1 MEPADM
7 THRTG
12 HTAIFAI
19 LLLWSI
25 AGALPTRADVTRYY
39 ARENVRG
46 EMVLV
51 GVTVERGE
59 APGGENQPVPLS
71 KPRRVTFDAT
81 KLIGVR
87 VMHFHTGDANCL
99 VVPAGAALPEAGRRD
114 RLLGDGLLNTGVIN
128 PGGAALP
135 ITGDPRLD
143 GSNSTPGLAVEF
155 DRPVVNLPGDDVVVF
170 ELHRECNSPLGGDA
184 FHVAPLRF
192 EPGLRAV
199 TVREF
204 DIQCD
209 DAAALPM
216 SAFDMVRLAA
226 PPRSLEA
233 LQSATAVKTNGAPL
247 ADFKVLA
254 VAIDLSDLGYADG
267 AEVAGLFFQDHDGTG
282 LQVDPVLIAGLPA
295 PVEANLLKTIP
306 QDALAGPEPGELLAK
321 LLVGPLAGLEEIVFA
336 ERVSGFDHWYANF
349 GFYSATTPEYPPQ
362 DGLPDEVIPRL
373 FRDGGRLCRLNL
385 KTGERTVLLDDPTGG
400 VRDPQVHYDGQK
412 ILLSYR
418 PGGTDHYHLY
428 EIGTDGSN
436 LVQLTDG
443 PFDDIEPAYL
453 PDGGIMF
460 CSSRCNRFV
469 NCWRT
474 PVATLY
480 RCDADG
486 GNVRMISTNI
496 EHDNTPWMLPDGR
509 VIYMRWEYVDR
520 SQFAFH
526 HLWTTNP
533 DGTGQMVFYGN
544 QFPDTAM
551 LDAKPIP
558 GTNKVVASFS
568 PGHGRVEH
576 MGAVTVIDPRT
587 GPDDLGAARRVSRPG
602 QFFRDPY
609 ALSEDFFL
617 VADDRGLHVMDGQGA
632 TELIYRSTFPR
643 DGLHSHEPRP
653 LAARPREPAIP
664 SRIDAVSRTGRLL
677 LGDVYE
683 GRHMDGVARGE
694 IKRLLIL
701 EQLPKPANFSGGMW
715 PTSAGGTFTLARIL
729 GTVPVEPDGSAY
741 FEVPAMRSLFFV
753 ALDEHDLAVKRM
765 QSFVSVAPG
774 ETIGCVGC
782 HEPRLRPPLPQAAGA
797 ALLSRSPR
805 RIEPFDDLP
814 DVMDFPRDVQPILD
828 RHCVSCHNPDRM
840 DGKIDL
846 CGDHTPLFSV
856 SYRNL
861 LQHGLISDGR
871 NELYGNRP
879 PRSLGSAASRLLEYL
894 DGTHHGAELSEQE
907 RTTLRLWI
915 DASAVYAGTYAALGS
930 GMHPVEFPVPVMEER
945 CGGCHGTE
953 PTGARIGTGQYFRFG
968 GPGPALPLV
977 HRFEDLAQI
986 RGRIGYYKFGSSRP
1000 PQSLC
1005 NLSRPDK
1012 SLLLRAPLSLEA
1024 GGLGWCGAD
1033 VFATTDDPA
1042 YQQILAR
1049 IVDAGEKHHREKRFD
1064 MPGFRPNVY
1073 YLRLME
1079 TYGILPPGTTRDTPL
1094 DVYATD
1100 QAYWRSFWH
1109 QPPAKQ

>member
-1 MEPADM
+1 
-7 THRTG
+7 
-12 HTAIFAI
+12 
-19 LLLWSI
+19 
-25 AGALPTRADVTRYY
+25 
-39 ARENVRG
+39 
-46 EMVLV
+46 
-51 GVTVERGE
+51 
-59 APGGENQPVPLS
+59 
-71 KPRRVTFDAT
+71 VTFDAT

-170 ELHRECNSPLGGDA
+170 ELHRELNSPLGGDA

-216 SAFDMVRLAA
+216 SAFDMLRLAA

-233 LQSATAVKTNGAPL
+233 FQSATAVKTNGAPL
-247 ADFKVLA
+247 ADFKILA

-321 LLVGPLAGLEEIVFA
+321 LLDGPWAGLEEIVFA

-385 KTGERTVLLDDPTGG
+385 QTGERTVLLDDPTGG

-609 ALSEDFFL
+609 ALSEDCFL
-617 VADDRGLHVMDGQGA
+617 GGR
-632 TELIYRSTFPR
+632 
-643 DGLHSHEPRP
+643 
-653 LAARPREPAIP
+653 RPRLARHGRAGSHRADLPLDVP
-664 SRIDAVSRTGRLL
+664 SRRLAQPRT
-677 LGDVYE
+677 
-683 GRHMDGVARGE
+683 A
-694 IKRLLIL
+694 
-701 EQLPKPANFSGGMW
+701 
-715 PTSAGGTFTLARIL
+715 SAGGAAARA
-729 GTVPVEPDGSAY
+729 GDPVAHRRGQPHG
-741 FEVPAMRSLFFV
+741 PV
-753 ALDEHDLAVKRM
+753 A
-765 QSFVSVAPG
+765 
-774 ETIGCVGC
+774 VGR
-782 HEPRLRPPLPQAAGA
+782 RLRGPAHGRGGPRRDQAAAGFGA
-797 ALLSRSPR
+797 TAQAGQLLGRHVADQRGRHVHAGP
-805 RIEPFDDLP
+805 DL
-814 DVMDFPRDVQPILD
+814 
-828 RHCVSCHNPDRM
+828 
-840 DGKIDL
+840 G
-846 CGDHTPLFSV
+846 
-856 SYRNL
+856 
-861 LQHGLISDGR
+861 
-871 NELYGNRP
+871 
-879 PRSLGSAASRLLEYL
+879 
-894 DGTHHGAELSEQE
+894 HGAG
-907 RTTLRLWI
+907 R
-915 DASAVYAGTYAALGS
+915 A
-930 GMHPVEFPVPVMEER
+930 
-945 CGGCHGTE
+945 
-953 PTGARIGTGQYFRFG
+953 
-968 GPGPALPLV
+968 
-977 HRFEDLAQI
+977 
-986 RGRIGYYKFGSSRP
+986 GRIGLFRSAGDA
-1000 PQSLC
+1000 LAVFC
-1005 NLSRPDK
+1005 
-1012 SLLLRAPLSLEA
+1012 RA
-1024 GGLGWCGAD
+1024 GR
-1033 VFATTDDPA
+1033 T
-1042 YQQILAR
+1042 
-1049 IVDAGEKHHREKRFD
+1049 
-1064 MPGFRPNVY
+1064 
-1073 YLRLME
+1073 
-1079 TYGILPPGTTRDTPL
+1079 
-1094 DVYATD
+1094 
-1100 QAYWRSFWH
+1100 
-1109 QPPAKQ
+1109 